1 MKQGYVHA
9 NKKICILF
17 TIRGEEEGVGGGG
30 GGSIKKLFF
39 NILQNSQEN
48 TCVRVSFFEF
58 IFRMSLCFSH

>member
-17 TIRGEEEGVGGGG
+17 TIRGEEEG
-30 GGSIKKLFF
+30 GGSIKKLFL

>member
-17 TIRGEEEGVGGGG
+17 TIRGEEEGGR
-30 GGSIKKLFF
+30 GGSIKKLFL